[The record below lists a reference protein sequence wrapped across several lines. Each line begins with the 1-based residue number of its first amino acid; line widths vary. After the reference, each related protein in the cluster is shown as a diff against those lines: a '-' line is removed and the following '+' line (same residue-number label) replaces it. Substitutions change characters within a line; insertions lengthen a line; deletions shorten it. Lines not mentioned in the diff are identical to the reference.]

1 MKYLC
6 KKDLVIK
13 NITKERVFTKGKLYK
28 KVETE
33 DGMVLISD
41 HGTAHEIT
49 ITWKRHF
56 TDITKKAKKESLSG
70 LIKELDN
77 IFSRYIR
84 TRFAD
89 SNGTVKC
96 FTSGKFMGLKESQ
109 AGHFVSRRHYS
120 TRWDEK
126 NVQVQS
132 VAENVFN
139 QGNAPVFALRLD
151 EKYGRGTAEL
161 LIQKSRNHWKP
172 TRFELEYLINE
183 YKEKVKKISTQPI

>member
-6 KKDLVIK
+6 KKDLFMK
-13 NITKERVFTKGKLYK
+13 DTKQKVFTKGRLYEK
-28 KVETE
+28 INEE
-33 DGMVLISD
+33 EGFVLVSD
-41 HGTAHEIT
+41 QKSAHEIT
-49 ITWKRHF
+49 NSWKRHF

-70 LIKELDN
+70 LIKELDKVFS
-77 IFSRYIR
+77 IFIR
-84 TRFAD
+84 TRFSD

-96 FTSGKFMGLKESQ
+96 FTSGKFMGWKESQ

-139 QGNAPVFALRLD
+139 QGNAPVFAIRLD
-151 EKYGRGTAEL
+151 EKYGKGTAEL
-161 LIQKSRNHWKP
+161 LMQKSRNHWKP

-183 YKEKVKKISTQPI
+183 YKEKTKKSLSK